1 MTDDMTP
8 KWAVELLIRFEQLD
22 AKITAAEERNNAHG
36 DWATRNIKDHEVRI
50 RDLEKARWQTAW
62 ITAVASAGL
71 TAVIVYLVNS
81 GLGI

>member
-22 AKITAAEERNNAHG
+22 AKITAAEERNNG
-36 DWATRNIKDHEVRI
+36 FSDWTTRNIKDHEIRL

-71 TAVIVYLVNS
+71 TAIIVFLVNA